1 MPNEAAVASGGL
13 IGPNGEPAGGGQAG
27 VGETA
32 GDARQFVIFHVKDE
46 MFAVPLAEVKE
57 IIRMP
62 AVVRMPLSPAALE
75 GLANLRGTVLPVVN
89 LRSVFSFE
97 QVAHD
102 DATRVVVLDQGHPV
116 GLVVDRMANVVTV
129 EANDIEAAD
138 TIQSTVDTKVVT
150 GMIKGRDG
158 SSMVMILDAANLIKH
173 QFRDFGG
180 KPGAS
185 NGSALD
191 GHRTE
196 EMTTA
201 RSVETSINETQLVSF
216 EVAGQEYAFPIEEVQ
231 EIVQLPEQITD
242 VPNTASHVLGVITLR
257 NRLLP
262 LVSLR
267 EMFGLPPAEATDANK
282 VVVVSLGEGTAT
294 SVGVVMDSIKEVLRV
309 GRSTIDVMPA
319 LLAQNRSLDDIQSIC
334 RLDDGRRLVSILSA
348 GRLFNVNAV
357 REIVGGAIE
366 GSEAMA
372 NHGAP
377 GAANDTAHDGA
388 NDAAGEIDDE
398 EQFVVFRL
406 MNEEY
411 GVPID
416 SVQEI
421 VRVPEELTRVPKTP
435 AFIEG
440 VINLRGSVLPVVDQR
455 RRFGLAGIE
464 RNDRQRIMVFAVA
477 GVQTGFI
484 VDSVSEVMRI
494 GARFIDGAP
503 KLSAEQQKLIRRVA
517 NLEAKKRMILLLDVN
532 QLLNVKELKALKA
545 GEGLTEVA
553 PAPGP
558 GSCFA
563 KMAP

>member
-1 MPNEAAVASGGL
+1 MSDVSSVTTGEVVAESGGL
-13 IGPNGEPAGGGQAG
+13 IGPAGQTGD
-27 VGETA
+27 ETT

-62 AVVRMPLSPAALE
+62 GVVRMPLSPASLE

-97 QVAHD
+97 QVGHD
-102 DATRVVVLDQGHPV
+102 DATRVVVLDQGRPI

-129 EANDIEAAD
+129 EAADIEAAD

-150 GMIKGRDG
+150 GMIKGHAG
-158 SSMVMILDAANLIKH
+158 ASMVMILDAANLIKRE
-173 QFRDFGG
+173 FRDFGG
-180 KPGAS
+180 KTDTDRGT
-185 NGSALD
+185 ALA
-191 GHRTE
+191 GQHTE
-196 EMTTA
+196 AAAAKPAEGTID
-201 RSVETSINETQLVSF
+201 ENQLVSF

-231 EIVQLPEQITD
+231 EIVQLPEHITE
-242 VPNTASHVLGVITLR
+242 VPNTAAHVLGVITLR

-267 EMFGLPPAEATDANK
+267 EMFGLPPAEVREANK
-282 VVVVSLGEGTAT
+282 VVVVSLGDSLGT

-309 GRSTIDVMPA
+309 GRSAIDAMPS
-319 LLAQNRSLDDIQSIC
+319 LLSQNRSLDDIQSIC
-334 RLDDGRRLVSILSA
+334 RLDDGKRLVSILSS
-348 GRLFNVNAV
+348 GQMFNVTEV
-357 REIVGGAIE
+357 RKLIGETEE
-366 GSEAMA
+366 GEAMA
-372 NHGAP
+372 NEK
-377 GAANDTAHDGA
+377 AAV
-388 NDAAGEIDDE
+388 AAGENDDE

-421 VRVPEELTRVPKTP
+421 VRVPDELTRVPRTP

-455 RRFGLAGIE
+455 RRFGLEGIE
-464 RNDRQRIMVFAVA
+464 RNDRQRIMVFTIA
-477 GVQTGFI
+477 GVRTGFI

-517 NLEAKKRMILLLDVN
+517 NLETQKRMILLLDVN
-532 QLLNVKELKALKA
+532 QLLNVMELDALKD
-545 GEGLTEVA
+545 GG
-553 PAPGP
+553 G
-558 GSCFA
+558 
-563 KMAP
+563 

>member
-1 MPNEAAVASGGL
+1 MSDVSSVTTAEFVAESGSL
-13 IGPNGEPAGGGQAG
+13 IGSDTGTVEA
-27 VGETA
+27 A

-62 AVVRMPLSPAALE
+62 DVVRMPLSPASLE

-89 LRSVFSFE
+89 LRNVFGFE
-97 QVAHD
+97 QVDHD
-102 DATRVVVLDQGHPV
+102 DATRVVVLDQGRPI

-129 EANDIEAAD
+129 EANDIETAD
-138 TIQSTVDTKVVT
+138 TIQTTVDTKVVT
-150 GMIKGRDG
+150 GMIKGHAG
-158 SSMVMILDAANLIKH
+158 ASMVMILDAANLIQREFH
-173 QFRDFGG
+173 DFGG
-180 KPGAS
+180 KTNADRGAAS
-185 NGSALD
+185 IGQHREDIATANATESAVD
-191 GHRTE
+191 
-196 EMTTA
+196 
-201 RSVETSINETQLVSF
+201 ETQLVSF
-216 EVAGQEYAFPIEEVQ
+216 EVACQEYAFPIEEVQ
-231 EIVQLPEQITD
+231 EIVQLPEHVTE
-242 VPNTASHVLGVITLR
+242 VPNTAAHVLGVITLR

-267 EMFGLPPAEATDANK
+267 EMFGLPPAEVREANK
-282 VVVVSLGEGTAT
+282 VVVVSLGEGTGT

-309 GRSTIDVMPA
+309 GRSAIDAMPS
-319 LLAQNRSLDDIQSIC
+319 LFSQNRSLNDIQSIC
-334 RLDDGRRLVSILSA
+334 RLDDGKRLVSILSA
-348 GRLFNVNAV
+348 GQMFNVDEV
-357 REIVGGAIE
+357 RKLVGGDTE

-372 NHGAP
+372 SGV
-377 GAANDTAHDGA
+377 THDGA
-388 NDAAGEIDDE
+388 VIAAGTDDDE

-421 VRVPEELTRVPKTP
+421 VRVPEALTKVPKTP
-435 AFIEG
+435 PFIEG

-464 RNDRQRIMVFAVA
+464 RNDRQRIMVFTIS

-494 GARFIDGAP
+494 GPSFINGAP

-517 NLEAKKRMILLLDVN
+517 NLEKQKRMILLLDVN
-532 QLLNVKELKALKA
+532 QLLNVKELDALK
-545 GEGLTEVA
+545 EG
-553 PAPGP
+553 G
-558 GSCFA
+558 G
-563 KMAP
+563 

>member
-1 MPNEAAVASGGL
+1 MSDVSGVTTGEIVAESGGL
-13 IGPNGEPAGGGQAG
+13 IGPGAQMAGEA
-27 VGETA
+27 A

-62 AVVRMPLSPAALE
+62 GVVRMPLSPASLE

-89 LRSVFSFE
+89 LRNVFGFE
-97 QVAHD
+97 PVGHD
-102 DATRVVVLDQGHPV
+102 DATRVVVLDQGRPI

-150 GMIKGRDG
+150 GMIKGHAG
-158 SSMVMILDAANLIKH
+158 ASMVMILDAVNLIKRE
-173 QFRDFGG
+173 FRDFGG
-180 KPGAS
+180 KTDTDRGAALA
-185 NGSALD
+185 GQHAEAAAAAKSAEGTID
-191 GHRTE
+191 E
-196 EMTTA
+196 
-201 RSVETSINETQLVSF
+201 NQLVSF

-231 EIVQLPEQITD
+231 EIVQLPEHVTE
-242 VPNTASHVLGVITLR
+242 VPNTAAHVLGVITLR

-267 EMFGLPPAEATDANK
+267 EMFGLPPAEAREANK
-282 VVVVSLGEGTAT
+282 VVVVSLGEATGT

-309 GRSTIDVMPA
+309 GRSAIDAMPP
-319 LLAQNRSLDDIQSIC
+319 LLSQNRSLDDIRSIC
-334 RLDDGRRLVSILSA
+334 RLDDGKRLVSILSA
-348 GRLFNVNAV
+348 GQMFNVTEV
-357 REIVGGAIE
+357 RKLIGESE

-372 NHGAP
+372 NEQADV
-377 GAANDTAHDGA
+377 AATEN
-388 NDAAGEIDDE
+388 DDE

-421 VRVPEELTRVPKTP
+421 VRVPDELTRVPRTP

-455 RRFGLAGIE
+455 RRFGLESIE
-464 RNDRQRIMVFAVA
+464 RNDRQRIMVFTIA
-477 GVQTGFI
+477 GVRTGFI

-517 NLEAKKRMILLLDVN
+517 NLEAQKRMILLLDVN
-532 QLLNVKELKALKA
+532 QLLNVKELDALKDGA
-545 GEGLTEVA
+545 G
-553 PAPGP
+553 
-558 GSCFA
+558 
-563 KMAP
+563 

>member
-1 MPNEAAVASGGL
+1 MSDVSSVTTAEFVAESGSL
-13 IGPNGEPAGGGQAG
+13 IGSDTGTVEA
-27 VGETA
+27 A

-62 AVVRMPLSPAALE
+62 DVVRMPLSPASLE

-89 LRSVFSFE
+89 LRSVFGFE
-97 QVAHD
+97 QVDHD
-102 DATRVVVLDQGHPV
+102 DATRVVVLDQGRPI

-129 EANDIEAAD
+129 EANDIETAD
-138 TIQSTVDTKVVT
+138 TIQTTVDTKVVT
-150 GMIKGRDG
+150 GMIKGHAG
-158 SSMVMILDAANLIKH
+158 ASMVMILDAANLIQREFH
-173 QFRDFGG
+173 DFGG
-180 KPGAS
+180 KSNADRGAAS
-185 NGSALD
+185 IGQHREDIATANATESAVD
-191 GHRTE
+191 
-196 EMTTA
+196 
-201 RSVETSINETQLVSF
+201 ETQLVSF
-216 EVAGQEYAFPIEEVQ
+216 EVACQEYAFPIEEVQ
-231 EIVQLPEQITD
+231 EIVQLPEHVTE
-242 VPNTASHVLGVITLR
+242 VPNTAAHVLGVITLR

-267 EMFGLPPAEATDANK
+267 EMFGLPPAEVREANK
-282 VVVVSLGEGTAT
+282 VVVVSLGEGTGT

-309 GRSTIDVMPA
+309 GRSAIDAMPS
-319 LLAQNRSLDDIQSIC
+319 LFSQNRSLNDIQSIC
-334 RLDDGRRLVSILSA
+334 RLDDGKRLVSILSA
-348 GRLFNVNAV
+348 GQMFNVDEV
-357 REIVGGAIE
+357 RKLVGGDTE

-372 NHGAP
+372 SGV
-377 GAANDTAHDGA
+377 THDGA
-388 NDAAGEIDDE
+388 VIAAGTDDDE

-421 VRVPEELTRVPKTP
+421 VRVPEALTKVPKTP
-435 AFIEG
+435 PFIEG

-464 RNDRQRIMVFAVA
+464 RNDRQRIMVFTIS

-494 GARFIDGAP
+494 GPSFINGAP

-517 NLEAKKRMILLLDVN
+517 NLEKQKRMILLLDVN
-532 QLLNVKELKALKA
+532 QLLNVKELDALK
-545 GEGLTEVA
+545 EG
-553 PAPGP
+553 G
-558 GSCFA
+558 G
-563 KMAP
+563 